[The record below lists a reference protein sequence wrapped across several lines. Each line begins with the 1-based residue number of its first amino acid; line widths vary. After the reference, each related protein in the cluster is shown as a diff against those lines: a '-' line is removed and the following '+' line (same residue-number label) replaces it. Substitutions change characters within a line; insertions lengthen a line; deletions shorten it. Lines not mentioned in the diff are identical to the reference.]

1 MPSHSSVALQIL
13 STVNYIFMTKVSVLC
28 MFTCKKTVLNYT
40 IFFSQEGE
48 QGPWWCKIWKRN
60 IFVYMYYFCL
70 LMMGKLRKVKF
81 IENISNF
88 LLQYISS
95 YLMQLISIIYNVMAG
110 IRYTGNSHYS
120 TVRYST
126 ACPIDISNHLSFFV
140 VSTCNLHHFNFWFPI
155 FEPDSYFQTA

>member
-120 TVRYST
+120 TSLFNSLPHWHFKPLILFR
-126 ACPIDISNHLSFFV
+126 CFNMQPPPFQLLISNFR
-140 VSTCNLHHFNFWFPI
+140 
-155 FEPDSYFQTA
+155 AR